1 MLVFGADFVLIGSGA
16 GPAPT
21 SFEVLLRVAATL
33 RLRPPVLLRSSGC
46 AMASVTSPTPMSS
59 WRASLTRLFEGHRG
73 QLERMV
79 RRRVRDG
86 EAAADIVQDVFARVF
101 KAGSAGSDD
110 DDRRILYAAAR
121 NAAID
126 HNLAAGR
133 RARALARLT
142 PEQLATESAAQDDAL
157 AAQETLKALER
168 ALERLNPRTRD
179 IFVARRLRGE
189 TNVEIAKRL
198 GITVRAVE
206 KQLAR
211 GLEQC
216 REALAAHL
224 GDDFS

>member
-1 MLVFGADFVLIGSGA
+1 
-16 GPAPT
+16 
-21 SFEVLLRVAATL
+21 
-33 RLRPPVLLRSSGC
+33 
-46 AMASVTSPTPMSS
+46 MASVTSPTPMSS
-59 WRASLTRLFEGHRG
+59 WRSSLTRLFEGHRG

-133 RARALARLT
+133 RSRALAQLT
-142 PEQLATESAAQDDAL
+142 PEQLATEPAAQDDAF
-157 AAQETLKALER
+157 AARETLKALAQ
-168 ALERLNPRTRD
+168 ALARLPPRTRE

-189 TNVEIAKRL
+189 TNAEIAARL
-198 GITVRAVE
+198 GVTVRAVE

-216 REALAAHL
+216 REALADHL